1 MIKIAPSILAADFSK
16 LGEEVRAVDAA
27 GADYIHLDIMDGHF
41 VPNITFGPD
50 FVRSLR
56 PHSDKVF
63 DCHLMIEPVEPYLEA
78 FAQAGAD
85 IITIHPEAC
94 PNYREALLTIK
105 KLGKKAGLSLKPKT
119 DISCLDT
126 VIDIVDLILI
136 MTVEPGFGGQ
146 SFMDLRDKIAATRE
160 KITYSGRDIDLEVDG
175 GINEQTAPIVK
186 QAGANVLVAGSAVF
200 KQDDYSSVIERL
212 KEKC

>member
-41 VPNITFGPD
+41 VPNITFGSD

-105 KLGKKAGLSLKPKT
+105 KFGKKAGLSLKPKT
-119 DISCLDT
+119 DISCLDE
-126 VIDIVDLILI
+126 VMDIVDLILI

-146 SFMDLRDKIAATRE
+146 SFMDLRDKIVATRE
-160 KITYSGRDIDLEVDG
+160 KITHSGRDIDLEVDG

-200 KQDDYSSVIERL
+200 KQDDYGAIIQTL
-212 KEKC
+212 KS

>member
-1 MIKIAPSILAADFSK
+1 MIKIAPSILAADFSR

-63 DCHLMIEPVEPYLEA
+63 DCHLMIEPVEPYLEM
-78 FAQAGAD
+78 FASAGAD

-119 DISCLDT
+119 DITCLDS
-126 VIDIVDLILI
+126 VMDIVDLILI

-146 SFMDLRDKIAATRE
+146 SFMDLRDKISATRA
-160 KITYSGRDIDLEVDG
+160 KIDASGRDIDLQVDG
-175 GINEQTAPIVK
+175 GINVETAKIVK
-186 QAGANVLVAGSAVF
+186 EAGANVLVAGSAVF
-200 KQDDYSSVIERL
+200 KQDDYQAIISKLRG
-212 KEKC
+212 